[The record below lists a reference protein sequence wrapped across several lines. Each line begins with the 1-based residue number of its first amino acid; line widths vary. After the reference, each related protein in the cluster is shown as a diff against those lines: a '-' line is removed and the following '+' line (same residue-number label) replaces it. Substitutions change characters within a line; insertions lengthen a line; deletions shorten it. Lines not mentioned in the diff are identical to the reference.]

1 MVVNLSS
8 LYYVEWWWRD
18 VIVAATVAVYDVFVS
33 IRAIHYFSIQKMLRA
48 QHSPPRPHAR
58 SKHGLIVHNSVQK
71 KYVSVFLY
79 TSENRFIGIKR
90 YFYLNRIASK
100 QMVFSSVTQQLFY
113 GRNAALRLLHRISE
127 HWMKQCCYLNCFK
140 YFSVLTSNF
149 SLQMS
154 VHFFCFFWN
163 KHIFLFANKKWVKKR
178 TFFDKNCTLLV
189 NEVFEKCMSVSQ
201 FVWCD
206 QSFGQI
212 GLNNS
217 SSGGSSSGSSSKNMS
232 LKWYLFKMP
241 K

>member
-18 VIVAATVAVYDVFVS
+18 VIVAATVAVDDVFVS

-48 QHSPPRPHAR
+48 QHSPPRPHAL

-113 GRNAALRLLHRISE
+113 GRNAALRLLHRIPE

-154 VHFFCFFWN
+154 VHFFFVFSEISIFFSLQTKNEW
-163 KHIFLFANKKWVKKR
+163 KKR
-178 TFFDKNCTLLV
+178 TFVHKNCTLLEQ

-201 FVWCD
+201 FLWCD

-212 GLNNS
+212 GLNNNS
-217 SSGGSSSGSSSKNMS
+217 SSSSGSSSTKMS